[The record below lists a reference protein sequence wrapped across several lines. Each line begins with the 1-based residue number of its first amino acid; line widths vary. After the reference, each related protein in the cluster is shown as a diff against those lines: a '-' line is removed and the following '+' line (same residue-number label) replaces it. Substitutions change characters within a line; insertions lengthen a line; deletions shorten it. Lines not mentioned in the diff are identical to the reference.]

1 MFKHVFLVLGLV
13 ACLAL
18 AQPPL
23 PPAVH
28 TTGNDCQTKY
38 LSGSD
43 ILIPDRF
50 GDTNAYCT
58 DSRGCDWH
66 WNISIT
72 PCTQTLLSFEARVG
86 ASLVDFSIVGPT
98 TTATLEFRCVNS
110 GSGVTMVIKPIASAA
125 IMEWRYSTTTCDQLL
140 SSLQDSPAPFDSHS
154 VAVYLPASSTEEG
167 ALQMWYSNSKEA
179 PTVLDEDVGKS
190 DAGCQKMCFT
200 GLEQQDQVTIADWKF
215 CYDTCKEK
223 MQGGGMDLFLLQA
236 GQSVRVATP
245 MKSVEFGCEMHADK
259 GQTRLTLHGA
269 RKGMQAWSTW
279 TFNAVA
285 CSDLMTNLLKPVA
298 QRVYI
303 QHDFSMQVDGG
314 ETVQLYNERDLAM
327 FLGHLSTD
335 QTVSSASSSS
345 KSGLSS
351 LEIALI
357 VVVSVLVCV
366 LLIIG
371 LIIAYRCMTRKT
383 TISSSGAELLKNE
396 DDDDDTRG
404 LMARLKRM
412 APTLRFAAEMID
424 HDELERLDE
433 KQKRADAVAKT
444 MKLSDAQKR
453 AVYADGEDAPAKM
466 VPYNARMYMDREDFK
481 ELQDKGLVLPEPK

>member
-1 MFKHVFLVLGLV
+1 
-13 ACLAL
+13 
-18 AQPPL
+18 
-23 PPAVH
+23 
-28 TTGNDCQTKY
+28 
-38 LSGSD
+38 
-43 ILIPDRF
+43 
-50 GDTNAYCT
+50 
-58 DSRGCDWH
+58 
-66 WNISIT
+66 
-72 PCTQTLLSFEARVG
+72 
-86 ASLVDFSIVGPT
+86 
-98 TTATLEFRCVNS
+98 
-110 GSGVTMVIKPIASAA
+110 
-125 IMEWRYSTTTCDQLL
+125 
-140 SSLQDSPAPFDSHS
+140 
-154 VAVYLPASSTEEG
+154 
-167 ALQMWYSNSKEA
+167 
-179 PTVLDEDVGKS
+179 
-190 DAGCQKMCFT
+190 
-200 GLEQQDQVTIADWKF
+200 
-215 CYDTCKEK
+215 
-223 MQGGGMDLFLLQA
+223 
-236 GQSVRVATP
+236 
-245 MKSVEFGCEMHADK
+245 
-259 GQTRLTLHGA
+259 LHGA